1 MNIFNILEIALS
13 ISIVIVLCCDWI
25 YRHRKSKL
33 KDVRNYIYSAN
44 MSLIDILKREIL
56 IEDVGIAFS
65 NVKDRKSVES
75 KKIYEYCQFIKKN
88 NSCSQNEKVLMELIE
103 SLLVTQISEGL
114 LTALEKKSETDIV
127 VNQALDMSKI
137 SEIKGIYS
145 ELWKEG
151 IEVVES
157 EDIEKIKNFKDDHV
171 YIDKLTPYKDYI
183 FEINE
188 KLELLSRKYGK
199 SIVERHR

>member
-1 MNIFNILEIALS
+1 
-13 ISIVIVLCCDWI
+13 
-25 YRHRKSKL
+25 
-33 KDVRNYIYSAN
+33 
-44 MSLIDILKREIL
+44 
-56 IEDVGIAFS
+56 
-65 NVKDRKSVES
+65 
-75 KKIYEYCQFIKKN
+75 
-88 NSCSQNEKVLMELIE
+88 MELIE

-127 VNQALDMSKI
+127 VNQELDMSKI

-188 KLELLSRKYGK
+188 KLELLSRK
-199 SIVERHR
+199 